1 MTSVA
6 KNILVT
12 GGSNGIG
19 AAIVRMYG
27 CSGNSVFFT
36 GRNEHDAVSL
46 RDEVIAASGG
56 RAAFALG
63 DVAVP
68 DDVNRM
74 CSEAQAFFKQHGSG
88 SGTIDVLVANAG
100 CGGGRAAL
108 ETTEIESFD
117 RQFATNVKG
126 VYLFIRAV
134 LPGMKSQKRGQ
145 IVVTSSVAG
154 IRPVANGAIYC
165 STKWAVEGMVRSLR
179 EELKGTG
186 VKAATIN
193 PGPVATKWWDEE
205 ARGGKRPDG
214 ARPSTMLSAEDCAR
228 GAATIIDQAET
239 SDIASVVLDACA

>member
-27 CSGNSVFFT
+27 STGHAVFFT
-36 GRNEHDAVSL
+36 GRNEHDAASL
-46 RDEVIAASGG
+46 RDEVVATSGG
-56 RAAFALG
+56 AAAFALG

-68 DDVNRM
+68 DDVDRM
-74 CSEAQAFFKQHGSG
+74 YGEARAFFQQHGSG
-88 SGTIDVLVANAG
+88 SDNIDVLVANAG

-134 LPGMKSQKRGQ
+134 LPSMKSQRHGQ

-154 IRPVANGAIYC
+154 IRAVANGAIYC

-179 EELKGTG
+179 EELGQ
-186 VKAATIN
+186 
-193 PGPVATKWWDEE
+193 PLE
-205 ARGGKRPDG
+205 
-214 ARPSTMLSAEDCAR
+214 S
-228 GAATIIDQAET
+228 
-239 SDIASVVLDACA
+239 